1 MHKRRKSVV
10 PNATSMQNSKNLV
23 IHKFAVRHWF
33 YLIIHYM
40 FKEKDY

>member
-10 PNATSMQNSKNLV
+10 LNAAGLQNSKNLV
-23 IHKFAVRHWF
+23 IHNAVRSWF
-33 YLIIHYM
+33 YFITHYI